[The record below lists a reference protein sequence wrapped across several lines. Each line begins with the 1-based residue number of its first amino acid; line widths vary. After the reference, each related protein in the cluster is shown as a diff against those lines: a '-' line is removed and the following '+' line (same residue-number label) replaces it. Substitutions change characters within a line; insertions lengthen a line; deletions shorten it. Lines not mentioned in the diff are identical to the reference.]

1 VSYVLGEGGEVEAT
15 EVLDGKFLSD
25 GGALMVLWYRG
36 AQYKR
41 KVPRNGLI
49 THSEAATLCK
59 VRRESVW
66 RWVQAGKLRDFK
78 VRGVSAVSIADLRK
92 HLKDNGYVFPR

>member
-1 VSYVLGEGGEVEAT
+1 MSYVLGEGGEVEAG
-15 EVLDGKFLSD
+15 EVLEGKFLRD

-36 AQYKR
+36 AQYTR
-41 KVPRNGLI
+41 KVPRNGLL

-66 RWVQAGKLRDFK
+66 RWVQAKKLRAFK
-78 VRGVSAVSIADLRK
+78 IRGVNAVSIADLRK
-92 HLKDNGYVFPR
+92 FVKDNGYVLPP